1 MTKRVL
7 IAILACIMVFIT
19 LGSSA
24 EASGWSS
31 ATKAVE
37 HRIADDNDM
46 RDTVGGVSAL
56 CDHRPSRCHRQCHG
70 IRDAGRVRSRRCD
83 GRARQD
89 AHLLMD
95 RLPERPE
102 AQPQHAPLVKAY
114 GSLLLMI
121 LAADEAKRQREDK

>member
-31 ATKAVE
+31 ATRAVE

-56 CDHRPSRCHRQCHG
+56 CDHRPSR
-70 IRDAGRVRSRRCD
+70 GRYRCD
-83 GRARQD
+83 VYF
-89 AHLLMD
+89 
-95 RLPERPE
+95 RPDGFGGVTCE
-102 AQPQHAPLVKAY
+102 GTATATPHGNRYTVKY
-114 GSLLLMI
+114 RIYWG
-121 LAADEAKRQREDK
+121 DC